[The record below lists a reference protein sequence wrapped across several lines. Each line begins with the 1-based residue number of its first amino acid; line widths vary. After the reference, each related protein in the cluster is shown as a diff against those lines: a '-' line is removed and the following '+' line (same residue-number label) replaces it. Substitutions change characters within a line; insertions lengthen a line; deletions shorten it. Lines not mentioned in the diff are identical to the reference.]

1 MANYSLGI
9 MNYCSHDPGCALIKE
24 ENGEIDLIFAEEGFL
39 SRRKKSYH
47 FPIRSMK
54 YCLDFFGISIEDI
67 NVVMVDYMDH
77 KRVYRTSNNYRLL
90 IGDFIRSKL
99 KIPSH
104 KIKFAES
111 HHYAH
116 ALTAFW
122 PSGFDESAVMV
133 VDGLGSKQQT
143 HSIFHMRK
151 DGECKKIFEQKGAG
165 IGALYTSITKA
176 LNFESGEEGKTMG
189 LAPYGRNIKDYSFDE
204 LKGQYEGLNTDYS
217 HILDRSPSFFLKKDY
232 RKPKSK
238 DDLYSPYFVKLAYDL
253 QTETE
258 RCLMHLAKKSIEKTG
273 SKNLC
278 FAGGVAL
285 NCVANNKI
293 QHLDEVENFW
303 VQPASGDTGIPI
315 GLAIAGL
322 KEIGLNLGTLFTADN
337 RKKISIPYSQDPK
350 PLENLYQKELNDIF
364 SKHGIVLSEFN
375 ASYIAKRISSEKII
389 SIFSK
394 GIELGPR
401 ALGHRSFLA
410 DASSKD
416 MKEIMNSKIKHR
428 EAYRPFAP
436 MVLKKDFNKYF
447 ESITNNHPY
456 MLQAP
461 KCKEKAKKEV
471 PSICHVDD
479 TARVQTVDKNNGKVH
494 EIINEYKNLTNKSVI
509 INTSFNDNNEPIV
522 FTKLDAI
529 CSFLR
534 CNADTLILE
543 EKVLDRENITDIEQ
557 LRSDVLKLQEHIL
570 TEYFKESL
578 SSLTHIT
585 KSKKE
590 YHDLNNFIKFNLSL
604 TSYHKTERMYLK
616 LIDFIFNR
624 DSTRKLFTDQ
634 YHLKIL
640 HEIFEENAYK
650 ELFLGK
656 VVLVEDRFSSR
667 NLIEEDSDFILFNLS
682 AYFLNVYSRK
692 EFVKPN
698 SINSF
703 YEISDKKLVSN
714 HYYKENDLI
723 EVKTSAIEQ
732 ILKSYE
738 HNRDSDIEEFFNR
751 FE

>member
-1 MANYSLGI
+1 
-9 MNYCSHDPGCALIKE
+9 
-24 ENGEIDLIFAEEGFL
+24 
-39 SRRKKSYH
+39 
-47 FPIRSMK
+47 
-54 YCLDFFGISIEDI
+54 
-67 NVVMVDYMDH
+67 
-77 KRVYRTSNNYRLL
+77 
-90 IGDFIRSKL
+90 
-99 KIPSH
+99 
-104 KIKFAES
+104 
-111 HHYAH
+111 
-116 ALTAFW
+116 
-122 PSGFDESAVMV
+122 
-133 VDGLGSKQQT
+133 
-143 HSIFHMRK
+143 
-151 DGECKKIFEQKGAG
+151 
-165 IGALYTSITKA
+165 
-176 LNFESGEEGKTMG
+176 
-189 LAPYGRNIKDYSFDE
+189 
-204 LKGQYEGLNTDYS
+204 
-217 HILDRSPSFFLKKDY
+217 
-232 RKPKSK
+232 
-238 DDLYSPYFVKLAYDL
+238 
-253 QTETE
+253 
-258 RCLMHLAKKSIEKTG
+258 
-273 SKNLC
+273 
-278 FAGGVAL
+278 
-285 NCVANNKI
+285 
-293 QHLDEVENFW
+293 
-303 VQPASGDTGIPI
+303 
-315 GLAIAGL
+315 
-322 KEIGLNLGTLFTADN
+322 
-337 RKKISIPYSQDPK
+337 
-350 PLENLYQKELNDIF
+350 
-364 SKHGIVLSEFN
+364 
-375 ASYIAKRISSEKII
+375 
-389 SIFSK
+389 
-394 GIELGPR
+394 
-401 ALGHRSFLA
+401 
-410 DASSKD
+410 
-416 MKEIMNSKIKHR
+416 
-428 EAYRPFAP
+428 
-436 MVLKKDFNKYF
+436 
-447 ESITNNHPY
+447 

-624 DSTRKLFTDQ
+624 DSNRKLFTDQ
-634 YHLKIL
+634 YHLIIL

-682 AYFLNVYSRK
+682 AYFLNSYSRK

-714 HYYKENDLI
+714 SYHKENDLI